1 MRSPVLVRP
10 PLRNVLSIP
19 SCIKHR
25 SHVWCKFKVWRS
37 SGQHWPDSSNL
48 NKCVDQNC
56 LFCKNWIVFVIKL
69 WLESCSFPNYPSAT
83 IFTPA
88 LNPANAILNTTKSR
102 SSGVSQ
108 PKLYLAVLSSSLW
121 ALILR
126 FDFFPCIKNLFFFG
140 VASIAKHQWVWQ
152 LFCICIEI
160 ALSSWC
166 CYYTDMISM
175 FDKSIQYY
183 I

>member
-1 MRSPVLVRP
+1 MIPC
-10 PLRNVLSIP
+10 SI
-19 SCIKHR
+19 KYH

-88 LNPANAILNTTKSR
+88 LNPANAILNTTKSW
-102 SSGVSQ
+102 SKGVSQ
-108 PKLYLAVLSSSLW
+108 PKCTFWVNLFISPTKIIDCMVPKLPQKTTPSMANLQINCKSMNLKRYTIVIQITIHWSSEDGPKTQVLHMNYQLTNELKLNASSL
-121 ALILR
+121 
-126 FDFFPCIKNLFFFG
+126 
-140 VASIAKHQWVWQ
+140 
-152 LFCICIEI
+152 
-160 ALSSWC
+160 
-166 CYYTDMISM
+166 
-175 FDKSIQYY
+175 
-183 I
+183 

>member
-1 MRSPVLVRP
+1 MIPC
-10 PLRNVLSIP
+10 SI
-19 SCIKHR
+19 KYH

-88 LNPANAILNTTKSR
+88 LNPANAILNTTKSW

-108 PKLYLAVLSSSLW
+108 PKCTFLVHILPPKIIFTCVLMSGCIYYLHYFELWWSYVL
-121 ALILR
+121 I
-126 FDFFPCIKNLFFFG
+126 FFL
-140 VASIAKHQWVWQ
+140 H
-152 LFCICIEI
+152 
-160 ALSSWC
+160 
-166 CYYTDMISM
+166 
-175 FDKSIQYY
+175 
-183 I
+183 